1 MKEKMRE
8 WFCKYEEY
16 DEWFCKDEKYDGR
29 TNLGRMKD
37 MMVVML
43 SDEIFSL

>member
-16 DEWFCKDEKYDGR
+16 HEWFCKDEKYDGR

>member
-8 WFCKYEEY
+8 WFCKYEKY